1 MTSQTEFLDKLV
13 PGYQGVAQKWE
24 CDNMGHLNVS
34 HYFGRSSDQA
44 FFTRHALGLDPAAL
58 REGGHGT
65 VALEEHCR
73 FHREVTSGD
82 MMIGRS
88 AVIEPR
94 ERTMVVY
101 QEFRDAKEALQASFR
116 TVIGFFDTKARR
128 LMPWPEA
135 TREKAANLTINL
147 PDYAV
152 PLHVPAGGAIGQISR
167 EVSIAEGFFRSGGT
181 GVNSWE
187 CDQFGHMN
195 TMFYVRR
202 QTEAGPH
209 FWQLLGLDQPGLI
222 ASGHGFAVS
231 ELRMNYINELYE
243 GDMVETLSVLRE
255 VSDRGARVEHR
266 LYNVSTGALSAVSDT
281 SLVCFDLESRKS
293 KPWPNHVRT
302 LLNTKLVAGTSP
314 IDA

>member
-1 MTSQTEFLDKLV
+1 MTSETQFLDKLV

-58 REGGHGT
+58 RDSGHGT

-73 FHREVTSGD
+73 FHREVTSGG

-101 QEFRDAKEALQASFR
+101 QEFRDAKDALQASFR

-135 TREKAANLTINL
+135 TREKAAKLTIDL
-147 PDYAV
+147 PDHAAPLRVPPAARSVRSAVKCRLPKGFSEAAV
-152 PLHVPAGGAIGQISR
+152 PA
-167 EVSIAEGFFRSGGT
+167 SIAGNATSSG
-181 GVNSWE
+181 
-187 CDQFGHMN
+187 
-195 TMFYVRR
+195 
-202 QTEAGPH
+202 
-209 FWQLLGLDQPGLI
+209 I
-222 ASGHGFAVS
+222 
-231 ELRMNYINELYE
+231 
-243 GDMVETLSVLRE
+243 
-255 VSDRGARVEHR
+255 
-266 LYNVSTGALSAVSDT
+266 
-281 SLVCFDLESRKS
+281 
-293 KPWPNHVRT
+293 
-302 LLNTKLVAGTSP
+302 
-314 IDA
+314 